1 MRAVVEK
8 MFWFVVRLILRLRY
22 RVRVDGLEQ
31 LRALTGPVLVLP
43 NHPCYIDPPTV
54 LSHLYR
60 AVQVPLR
67 PLVYSGTYHVP
78 FLLPMMKLI
87 RAFEVPDLSA
97 QSQSAAAQAQQLI
110 DTVVEGIEGGN
121 SFIIYPSGRLQ
132 RSNLEKIGS
141 NRLVYEVVTRCPT
154 VTVVLVRTRGLWGSL
169 WGCAR
174 TGQTPDL
181 TYSVLEALGWLLS
194 GLFFFLPKRNVHLHV
209 ETLSRDSLPTES
221 REAFNR
227 RLEDWFNV
235 DAPEVPEFIRYSR
248 LFGSSEGSYQLATTK
263 DIDVDAIGSKTIEQ
277 VNELVASFLKR
288 DLSDHERLATTKL
301 EELGLDSL
309 DRMELALRIEQQFG
323 FQSDAVV
330 ETLGS
335 LWALADGK
343 LVSID
348 SAEKTDPV
356 PKNWFSS
363 SASEIGQNTAGK
375 SPWLLEDTVASA
387 FVRRMIETP
396 GVAATGDSMSGVLSR
411 RRLLVAVTLMAR
423 RFAKIPENHVGV
435 MLPASV
441 AADIVFYAMHLAGKI
456 PVMMNWTT
464 GPSGL
469 AHGIQVTG
477 VRTVVSSSRLVDRLG
492 ITIEGAEY
500 VFLEDVKKSIGKIEA
515 LGVLA
520 RTYVWPSSFLNSV
533 PRQSE
538 RDTAVFLFT
547 SGSESTPKTVPL
559 THLNLLTNIHDSL
572 AVLEPDHTDS
582 LLGFLP
588 PFHSF
593 GLTGNVLLPQ
603 LSGIRSVRYADPTDA
618 SGLVRLIS
626 TYKPSLLF
634 TTPTFLG
641 YILANA
647 AGDELQS
654 LRKIIT
660 GAEACPEA
668 THVLCKQKAAKA
680 IILEGYG
687 ITECSP
693 VVSANRIDKNKHGS
707 IGKLVDHVQAE
718 IVNHET
724 MEQVERG
731 QTGMLLVRGDS
742 IFDGYHAFDGPSPF
756 VEFEGQQ
763 WYRTGDLVS
772 ADGDGYFQFQG
783 RLKRFLKAGGEMVSL
798 PALEVPFQKK
808 FPSDENGPRVAVEGI
823 QMQSGR
829 MIVLFTTEELSFR
842 EAADLLLESG
852 LRGVMRFDAV
862 RRVDSIPV
870 LGTGKTDYKTLRSE
884 VEVMAKESMV
894 TNPTEPV

>member
-1 MRAVVEK
+1 M
-8 MFWFVVRLILRLRY
+8 
-22 RVRVDGLEQ
+22 
-31 LRALTGPVLVLP
+31 
-43 NHPCYIDPPTV
+43 
-54 LSHLYR
+54 
-60 AVQVPLR
+60 
-67 PLVYSGTYHVP
+67 
-78 FLLPMMKLI
+78 
-87 RAFEVPDLSA
+87 
-97 QSQSAAAQAQQLI
+97 
-110 DTVVEGIEGGN
+110 
-121 SFIIYPSGRLQ
+121 
-132 RSNLEKIGS
+132 
-141 NRLVYEVVTRCPT
+141 
-154 VTVVLVRTRGLWGSL
+154 
-169 WGCAR
+169 
-174 TGQTPDL
+174 
-181 TYSVLEALGWLLS
+181 
-194 GLFFFLPKRNVHLHV
+194 
-209 ETLSRDSLPTES
+209 
-221 REAFNR
+221 
-227 RLEDWFNV
+227 
-235 DAPEVPEFIRYSR
+235 
-248 LFGSSEGSYQLATTK
+248 
-263 DIDVDAIGSKTIEQ
+263 
-277 VNELVASFLKR
+277 NELVASFLKR
-288 DLSDHERLATTKL
+288 DLSDHERLAVTKL

-348 SAEKTDPV
+348 SSDEKDTV

-363 SASEIGQNTAGK
+363 GVSKIGQNAAGK
-375 SPWLLEDTVASA
+375 SPWLLDDTVASA

-396 GVAATGDSMSGVLSR
+396 AVAATGDPMSGVLSR
-411 RRLLVAVTLMAR
+411 RRLLVAATLMAR

-464 GPSGL
+464 GPLGL

-492 ITIEGAEY
+492 ITVEGAEY
-500 VFLEDVKKSIGKIEA
+500 VFLEDVKQSIGKIEA

-520 RTYVWPSSFLNSV
+520 RTHVWPSSFLHNV

-618 SGLVRLIS
+618 PGLVHLIS

-647 AGDELQS
+647 TGNELQS

-660 GAEACPEA
+660 GAEACPET
-668 THVLCKQKAAKA
+668 THALCAQKAEKA

-693 VVSANRIDKNKHGS
+693 VVAANRINKNKHGS
-707 IGKLVDHVQAE
+707 IGKLVDHVEAK

-724 MEQVERG
+724 MKQVERG

-798 PALEVPFQKK
+798 PAIEVPFQKK
-808 FPSDENGPRVAVEGI
+808 FPADENGPRVAVEGVETPG
-823 QMQSGR
+823 GR
-829 MIVLFTTEELSFR
+829 MIVLFITEELSFR
-842 EAADLLLESG
+842 EAADILLESG
-852 LRGVMRFDAV
+852 MRGVMRLDAV
-862 RRVDSIPV
+862 QRVDCIPV
-870 LGTGKTDYKTLRSE
+870 LGTGKTDYKTLRSQ
-884 VEVMAKESMV
+884 VEVMSEDDPIHK
-894 TNPTEPV
+894 PTETV